1 MSRGRL
7 LRASDHRRMPWK
19 NGGGET
25 IEIAVHP
32 PGADLAGF
40 DWRISMASVA
50 HDGPFSRFEGVDRTL
65 AVLTGHGMDL
75 EIEGMGRRSLTAGSD
90 PLAFPADAPT
100 GARLHDGA
108 ITDLNVM
115 TRRGVCRH
123 RVALADLRAGVIELR
138 GRWSFVT
145 PLLACRIQAGDAV
158 IEAGPGDAVAFEA
171 PDGRPIVIGAEALAA
186 YLIEIDLSGD

>member
-1 MSRGRL
+1 MRILKAER
-7 LRASDHRRMPWK
+7 HRRMPWK

-32 PGADLAGF
+32 PGAGLSGF
-40 DWRISMASVA
+40 DWRISMASVVA
-50 HDGPFSRFEGVDRTL
+50 DGPFSRFEGIDRTL

-115 TRRGVCRH
+115 TRRGAFRH
-123 RVALADLRAGVIELR
+123 RVARVTLSGAAIELK
-138 GRWSFVT
+138 GRWNFLI
-145 PLLACRIQAGDAV
+145 PLGPCAMAPGAGAVEIEAGDA
-158 IEAGPGDAVAFEA
+158 IAFEEPVSA
-171 PDGRPIVIGAEALAA
+171 FRLSAA
-186 YLIEIDLSGD
+186 VPVAAHVVEIDD